1 MRLIIV
7 GHSSIINFVR
17 FSIII
22 ENPRRLCKLA
32 KVYDLT
38 NKVVGKLRVISKVPI
53 NERPTQTHGNYW
65 FCVCECGNICKVPT
79 TYLTGN
85 SNYTQTSCGCDRK
98 KRAFQATSYV
108 DVSDEYLNQYEDF
121 EKFLL
126 IHKALI
132 RTSGNDGQYYKNNN
146 NEYKQIIDY
155 FYHDEQFN
163 AVYDFWLSHQLADE
177 TFYDWAKPSLDHII
191 PSSKGGTNTLN
202 NFQFLTTFE
211 NLAKRDMTMTEWNE
225 FKWKTNT
232 QSDYFIESIMKAR
245 EG

>member
-1 MRLIIV
+1 M
-7 GHSSIINFVR
+7 
-17 FSIII
+17 
-22 ENPRRLCKLA
+22 
-32 KVYDLT
+32 
-38 NKVVGKLRVISKVPI
+38 
-53 NERPTQTHGNYW
+53 
-65 FCVCECGNICKVPT
+65 
-79 TYLTGN
+79 
-85 SNYTQTSCGCDRK
+85 
-98 KRAFQATSYV
+98 
-108 DVSDEYLNQYEDF
+108 SDEYLNQYEDF

-146 NEYKQIIDY
+146 DEYKQIIDH

-163 AVYDFWLSHQLADE
+163 AVYDFWLSHQLIDE
-177 TFYDWAKPSLDHII
+177 TFYDWAKPSLDHIT

-225 FKWKTNT
+225 FKQKTNT

>member
-1 MRLIIV
+1 M
-7 GHSSIINFVR
+7 
-17 FSIII
+17 
-22 ENPRRLCKLA
+22 
-32 KVYDLT
+32 
-38 NKVVGKLRVISKVPI
+38 
-53 NERPTQTHGNYW
+53 
-65 FCVCECGNICKVPT
+65 
-79 TYLTGN
+79 
-85 SNYTQTSCGCDRK
+85 
-98 KRAFQATSYV
+98 
-108 DVSDEYLNQYEDF
+108 SDEYLNQYEDF

-163 AVYDFWLSHQLADE
+163 AVYDFWLSHQLVDE

-232 QSDYFIESIMKAR
+232 QSDYFIESIMKVR

>member
-1 MRLIIV
+1 MIGQSLKMML
-7 GHSSIINFVR
+7 VR

-22 ENPRRLCKLA
+22 EDLGRVILMA
-32 KVYDLT
+32 KTYDLT

-65 FCVCECGNICKVPT
+65 FCVCECGGTCKVPT

-98 KRAFQATSYV
+98 KKAFQATSYV

-132 RTSGNDGQYYKNNN
+132 RTSGNDGQYYKNHND
-146 NEYKQIIDY
+146 EYKQIIDY

-163 AVYDFWLSHQLADE
+163 AIYDFWLSHQLVDE

-191 PSSKGGTNTLN
+191 PSSRGGTNTLN

-225 FKWKTNT
+225 FKQKTNT
-232 QSDYFIESIMKAR
+232 QSNYFIENIMKAR